1 MYQLLALPAVGRW
14 GMGSAPC
21 TFPPYDLAEVSGAG
35 APPPLEYGEDL
46 RSWHHL
52 RIWKQISAPG
62 TSNLCEFVGCLSAW
76 HSHLG
81 ILVDAAA
88 PGTSRRWKIGT
99 VSDPGASLSHLWT
112 VDILWFW
119 GMSQLLTLHAV
130 GLMGNVAA
138 PGTSRLGDVD
148 TDVSAPGTCRR
159 WN

>member
-1 MYQLLALPAVGRW
+1 M
-14 GMGSAPC
+14 
-21 TFPPYDLAEVSGAG
+21 
-35 APPPLEYGEDL
+35 
-46 RSWHHL
+46 
-52 RIWKQISAPG
+52 
-62 TSNLCEFVGCLSAW
+62 
-76 HSHLG
+76 
-81 ILVDAAA
+81 DAAA